1 MQRVACKDAAEVSCT
16 IANLIAELE
25 QPCGQCRADGVVL
38 TGTSPLGGSITVRL
52 LPENV
57 LEVTGGDDLLEQVRG
72 RMCGD
77 GN

>member
-16 IANLIAELE
+16 VANLIAELD
-25 QPCGQCRADGVVL
+25 QPCGLCREAGVVL
-38 TGTSPLGGSITVRL
+38 TGTSPLGGPITVRL

-57 LEVTGGDDLLEQVRG
+57 LEVTGGDGLLERVRG
-72 RMCGD
+72 RMCAD